1 MNNCNE
7 KNDKAKN
14 GSPFT
19 MILGFLIILI
29 LFCFCYYFLNF
40 LREIVSKSISK
51 LDAVVIVALITGTVS
66 IITMLISKIVDYKN
80 KRQEYLTQKREEPYS
95 ELVKMYYKMIR
106 KNISDDIYTDAD
118 MNDDINKFSEK
129 LTLWGSKEVIEKWN
143 EFRKNSMVGADK
155 VNNLFI
161 FEDVMNVMRKDL
173 GQKKVKKGDLLSFNI
188 NDIDNYLKK

>member
-1 MNNCNE
+1 MSINNCKEN
-7 KNDKAKN
+7 KDKAKN
-14 GSPFT
+14 ESPLM

-29 LFCFCYYFLNF
+29 MFYFCYYFLKF

-95 ELVKMYYKMIR
+95 ELVKMYYKIIR
-106 KNISDDIYTDAD
+106 KNISGDIYNDAD
-118 MNDDINKFSEK
+118 INDDINKFSEK

-143 EFRKNSMVGADK
+143 KFRKNSLVGENK
-155 VNNLFI
+155 YNNLFI
-161 FEDVMNVMRKDL
+161 FEEVMNAMRKDL
-173 GQKKVKKGDLLSFNI
+173 GQKKVNKGDLLSFNI
-188 NDIDNYLKK
+188 KALLQK